1 MIDATDNLG
10 TSCEL
15 PAPPLLWE
23 YGCSNCHSTFKTAVP
38 RGPKEERHIKCP
50 ACDSAKIK
58 RINIVKL
65 EAAKC
70 GG

>member
-1 MIDATDNLG
+1 MSDTNDNLG
-10 TSCEL
+10 ISCEL
-15 PAPPLLWE
+15 PAPSLLWE
-23 YGCSNCHSTFKTAVP
+23 YKCNDCQATFETPVP
-38 RGPKEERHIKCP
+38 RGPKEERHLKCP
-50 ACDSAKIK
+50 VCDSAKIK